1 MKEEDYV
8 ELMTDEV
15 YKPIDKAKFII
26 SNVYYYIRY
35 FYKDKLINPST
46 DYFPKYLQEFK
57 SKIQKKTIL
66 NKFSF
71 DLLNKSCDNKSTTN
85 ISNIDID
92 NNSEIKKTNDENY
105 YDLLYN
111 QLINIIHEHRIPK
124 EDDLIESFISLRNCF
139 IFLEY
144 LYLFLENYS
153 DKISHYIIKID
164 ISLLLDIPRKNS
176 KRLIN
181 SDEFF
186 YLNLIELKG
195 LFPEIKYTP
204 SSFIVWLDNVL
215 TTKYISNISDLKKQ
229 KLIRLDDGLN
239 SLVTTLSKYNSEK
252 YNLIIGDLFDK
263 KVNLT
268 NEFYKLHMN
277 DNDLIQKYI
286 LDNQKIEKKTLNQ
299 ILNEMDNQNNNLPN
313 FNYLYLIALNSFNE
327 LITIEK
333 NEFKNEKN
341 KISINIFND
350 KKKEIKSNID
360 ESKLNI
366 NDVDE
371 KQNKIKDKGENII
384 KKITE
389 DQNAIDNLKEEKEKL
404 IEREELRADIKF
416 NIESK
421 ISELIK
427 EDIIKSENKYEEYI
441 KKYFTFDKVLN
452 LQDDNIYNIL
462 CFLEI
467 YKKGIIGNLDY
478 IYLEYKNNLI
488 LSLKNLNSINY
499 NQFYDIISD
508 QNFHNEIITILKSEP
523 IKEYLTKNR
532 YFDEIKDDDVNK
544 DEKIYEFKFP
554 DDGEPYV
561 ENFSKEYGKLMTK
574 LENIIFFID
583 LFRLKY
589 LPFGVKAFVNYNL
602 KIIINSLYYKFNE
615 KIDDDNKII
624 IFKAALKILIIHEI
638 MHILKFLKN
647 DANFNE
653 MPKTPRER
661 EAGKMLINYL
671 FGIQIIKSINLE
683 EANKLNDI
691 NNWSDV
697 NLLRKIFPKDKSP
710 IDKKLINKNID
721 YLDLYFTEDD
731 IDEKNIKKV
740 KVYEDIGIDID

>member
-71 DLLNKSCDNKSTTN
+71 NLLNKSCENKSTTN

-92 NNSEIKKTNDENY
+92 NNSEKKKTNDENY

-215 TTKYISNISDLKKQ
+215 TTKYISNINDLKKQ

-286 LDNQKIEKKTLNQ
+286 LDTQKIEKKTLNQ

-333 NEFKNEKN
+333 N

-350 KKKEIKSNID
+350 KKKEIKNNID

-371 KQNKIKDKGENII
+371 KQIKIKDKGENII

-467 YKKGIIGNLDY
+467 YKKGIIENLDY

-532 YFDEIKDDDVNK
+532 YFDEIKDDDVDK

-589 LPFGVKAFVNYNL
+589 LPFGVKIFVNYNL
-602 KIIINSLYYKFNE
+602 KIIINPLYYKYNE
-615 KIDDDNKII
+615 KIGDDNKII
-624 IFKAALKILIIHEI
+624 IFKAALKILIIYEI
-638 MHILKFLKN
+638 MHILKILKYVV
-647 DANFNE
+647 NFNE
-653 MPKTPRER
+653 IPKILRER
-661 EAGKMLINYL
+661 EAGKMLTNYL
-671 FGIQIIKSINLE
+671 FGIPIIKIINLE

-697 NLLRKIFPKDKSP
+697 KLLRNIFPKDKPP